1 MSRLIMTV
9 EEMQDREKWLAA
21 RKKGIGGSDA
31 AAIVGLSPWKSA
43 LSLWAEKTGQ
53 AEPENLSDNERVY
66 WGNQLEDLV
75 AREFTKRTGK
85 ETRRRGLLANDEF
98 PFLLASVDRLI
109 VGEDAGLECKTSSFG
124 KAWDG
129 DEIPDSYYVQ
139 CLHYMLV
146 TGAARW
152 YIAALIGGN
161 RFIWKEIKRDEKD
174 VSALLDA
181 EKDFWRKV
189 EAREMPPVDGSA
201 SCTKAL
207 SERFRGGLPPVELP
221 DETGGLLVELAE
233 LEAAGKRIDAQA
245 EEIKN
250 RLREM
255 LGDAEEG
262 LFRQGE
268 ELRRVLWKTQAG
280 RVTVD
285 GKRLKAEKPE
295 IYAEY
300 VKQGKP
306 FRTFKVV

>member
-1 MSRLIMTV
+1 MAKLIMTV
-9 EEMQDREKWLAA
+9 EEMQDRGKWLEA
-21 RKKGIGGSDA
+21 RRGGIGGSDA

-43 LSLWAEKTGQ
+43 FALWLEKTGQ
-53 AEPENLSDNERVY
+53 AEPENLSENERVY
-66 WGNQLEDLV
+66 WGTQLEDLI

-85 ETRRRGLLANDEF
+85 ETRRRGLMANDDF

-129 DEIPDSYYVQ
+129 EEVPDSYYVQ

-161 RFIWKEIKRDEKD
+161 RFVWKEVQRDEKD
-174 VSALLDA
+174 VAALLEA
-181 EKDFWRKV
+181 EKEFWRKV
-189 EAREMPPVDGSA
+189 EAREMPPVDGTA

-207 SERFRGGLPPVELP
+207 SERFRGGLPPIELP
-221 DETGGLLVELAE
+221 TEAGAMLAELAE
-233 LEAAGKRIDAQA
+233 LEAAGKRIDTQA

-250 RLREM
+250 RFREM

-262 LFRQGE
+262 IFRKGD
-268 ELRRVLWKTQAG
+268 ELRRVLWRTQAG
-280 RVTVD
+280 RETLD
-285 GKRLKAEKPE
+285 GKRLKAERPE
-295 IYAEY
+295 VYAEY
-300 VKQGKP
+300 VKQGNP
-306 FRTFKVV
+306 YRVFKIS